1 MKSCKKQSWEKNKEL
16 MFLYQPSRGSQI
28 DVQLVILITT
38 GDHKEE
44 MVKSQM

>member
-1 MKSCKKQSWEKNKEL
+1 
-16 MFLYQPSRGSQI
+16 MFLYQPSKGSQI

-44 MVKSQM
+44 MVKSQISPP

>member
-1 MKSCKKQSWEKNKEL
+1 MLCRQSAE
-16 MFLYQPSRGSQI
+16 GSQI

-38 GDHKEE
+38 EGDKGE